1 MVSLSLETLYEH
13 WAGQV
18 RRDPPLSL
26 DETRAMFEH
35 WGDVTPEPAAVDYI
49 HDEAGGISALW
60 ARPKQGGKRVALC
73 FHGGGFVVGSMYS
86 HRKLFGH
93 LAKVLDAQA
102 LILNYALAPEA
113 PHPAPLNDAVKAY
126 EWLLSQG
133 HEPQDVVLAGDS
145 AGGSLAVAALL
156 RIRDL
161 GLPAPLGAV
170 ALSPY
175 FDLEARCDSFDRN
188 AHRDILVSR
197 EIATGMAGTFL
208 GQDGDPRDPT
218 ANPLYAVLGGLGP
231 VLIQASADETLLGGA
246 EEFAE
251 KARAAGVDVTLERFD
266 GQQHVFHFAAGRSEI
281 ATDAMKRI
289 AAWVDA
295 RTNRR

>member
-1 MVSLSLETLYEH
+1 MVSLSLETLYEG
-13 WAGQV
+13 WAAQV

-49 HDEAGGISALW
+49 HDDAGGVPALW
-60 ARPKQGGKRVALC
+60 ARPKQAGSRIVLC

-93 LAKVLDAQA
+93 LAKALDAQA

-126 EWLLSQG
+126 EWLLSRG
-133 HEPQDVVLAGDS
+133 HEAQDILLAGDS
-145 AGGSLAVAALL
+145 AGGSLAVAAQL

-161 GLPAPLGAV
+161 GLAAPMGAV

-188 AHRDILVSR
+188 AQNDILVSR
-197 EIATGMAGTFL
+197 DIATGMAATFL
-208 GQDGDPRDPT
+208 GQDGDATDPS
-218 ANPLYAVLGGLGP
+218 ANPLYARLEGLGP
-231 VLIQASADETLLGGA
+231 VLIQASADETLVGGA
-246 EEFAE
+246 EEFAD
-251 KARAAGVDVTLERFD
+251 KARAAGIDVTLERFA
-266 GQQHVFHFAAGRSEI
+266 GQQHVFHFAASRSQV
-281 ATDAMKRI
+281 ASDAIRRI
-289 AAWVDA
+289 GEWVDA
-295 RTNRR
+295 RTDRR